1 MTIHVANAPVSWG
14 IFEFE
19 GMAQKYTYQQV
30 LDQIVEAG
38 YTGTELGPWG
48 FLPTDPVKLREEL
61 DKRELKMLSAFVPIR
76 FADPSK
82 LEEGEQ
88 VVLRTGALLNALGAK
103 IIVLS
108 DDNLSD
114 PNRATRAG
122 RIRPEDGLDAAGW
135 KTFTSGVNRTAQKL
149 MDKYGMAMAFHH
161 HCGGYIET
169 PQEIERLMD
178 MTRPE
183 LVGLCLD
190 TGHYEFG
197 GGNSV
202 DAVKKYGLRINHL
215 HFKEC
220 DPKVL
225 EQVRR
230 EGLGYTEALAA
241 GIFPELGKG
250 SVDFKAIVDGMNG
263 LGFAGYAVVEQ
274 DILPGLGSP
283 LESARRNRAYLRK
296 IGL

>member
-1 MTIHVANAPVSWG
+1 
-14 IFEFE
+14 
-19 GMAQKYTYQQV
+19 
-30 LDQIVEAG
+30 
-38 YTGTELGPWG
+38 
-48 FLPTDPVKLREEL
+48 LPTDPNKLREEL
-61 DKRELKMLSAFVPIR
+61 DKRGLRMLSAFVPIR

-108 DDNLSD
+108 DDNLAN

-122 RIRPEDGLDAAGW
+122 RIRPEDGLDAEGW
-135 KTFTSGVNRTAQKL
+135 KTFTNGVNRAAQKL
-149 MDKYGMAMAFHH
+149 MDAYGMAMAFHH

-178 MTRPE
+178 MTKPE

-202 DAVKKYGLRINHL
+202 EAVKKYGLRINHL

-220 DPKVL
+220 DPQVL

-230 EGLGYTEALAA
+230 EGLGYTEAIAA
-241 GIFPELGKG
+241 GIFPELGQG
-250 SVDFKAIVDGMNG
+250 SVDFKAIVDGMNA
-263 LGFAGYAVVEQ
+263 LRFEGYAVVEQ

-283 LESARRNRAYLRK
+283 LESARRNREYLRK

>member
-38 YTGTELGPWG
+38 YTGTELGPWN
-48 FLPTDPVKLREEL
+48 FLPTDPDKLREEL
-61 DKRELKMLSAFVPIR
+61 DKRGLKMLSAFVPIR

-108 DDNLSD
+108 DDNLSV
-114 PNRATRAG
+114 PNRAARAG
-122 RIRPEDGLDAAGW
+122 RIRPEDSLDAEGW
-135 KTFTSGVNRTAQKL
+135 KTFTNGVNRAAQKL
-149 MDKYGMAMAFHH
+149 MDNYGMAMAFHH

-178 MTRPE
+178 MTKPE

-202 DAVKKYGLRINHL
+202 EAVKQYGLRINHL

-220 DPKVL
+220 DPQVL
-225 EQVRR
+225 ARVRR
-230 EGLGYTEALAA
+230 EGLSYTQAIEA

-250 SVDFKAIVDGMNG
+250 SVDFKAIVDGMNA
-263 LGFAGYAVVEQ
+263 LGFEGYAVVEQ